1 MLAATPPTTPTPP
14 SYDFPQGQP
23 PGRKSAARHSILP
36 AGGCPLALVARPART
51 LRRLG
56 LTPAQARAKGFATLW
71 TSASP
76 LALASSL
83 CALSSRKG
91 VSRIRLSLQI
101 HSRTITHAINMGA
114 VKTNIILIDFE
125 NVQPKDL
132 ASLQGKPFQIKVFCG
147 ANQSKIPF
155 DLADQLQRL
164 GPDAEYI
171 RIQGTG
177 RNALDFHIAYYIG
190 EISAQ
195 TPGATFNII
204 SKDKGFE
211 PLIKYLATNKKITCH
226 LLPSIAGLPAS
237 TPAPKPP
244 ATDRTQKVADGLL
257 SRKEARPRKLKTL
270 TAFIKGQLNNQA
282 TETAVAEVIARLNQ
296 AGMST
301 GAEGNLTWPST

>member
-1 MLAATPPTTPTPP
+1 
-14 SYDFPQGQP
+14 
-23 PGRKSAARHSILP
+23 
-36 AGGCPLALVARPART
+36 
-51 LRRLG
+51 
-56 LTPAQARAKGFATLW
+56 
-71 TSASP
+71 
-76 LALASSL
+76 
-83 CALSSRKG
+83 
-91 VSRIRLSLQI
+91 
-101 HSRTITHAINMGA
+101 

-132 ASLQGKPFQIKVFCG
+132 ASLQGKQFQIKVFCG

-190 EISAQ
+190 EISARS
-195 TPGATFNII
+195 PGATFYII

-211 PLIKYLATNKKITCH
+211 PLIKYLSTNKKITCH
-226 LLPSIAGLPAS
+226 LLPSLAGLPGS
-237 TPAPKPP
+237 TPAAPP
-244 ATDRTQKVADGLL
+244 SPAGRIQKVAHGLL
-257 SRKEARPRKLKTL
+257 TRKDARPRKLRTL
-270 TAFIKGQLNNQA
+270 TTFVKGQLNNQA
-282 TETAVAEVIARLNQ
+282 TDAAVAEVIARLNQ